1 MSFFVRACVESL
13 KLYPG
18 LNAEMRGDHVIYKKH
33 YDFGIAVGGGKGL
46 VVPVVRNVDALSL
59 AGVEKEIARLAGK
72 AKDNTLTLDELSGG
86 TFSISNGG
94 IYGSMMS
101 TPLLNMPQTGILGMH
116 NIDQAP
122 HGGRRRDR
130 APAHDVPGAVVR
142 PPRRRRARGGAVPR
156 RRQGAH
162 RGARAAG
169 ARGLMRGTVAAV
181 LATLA
186 AATASARP
194 PTLQSLQ
201 ADVTVV
207 AFFSTACAPCK
218 KELPLLEALRAAV
231 AADRR
236 VRVVAVNVDAPH
248 DAGAAR
254 AMARAAGLTVPL
266 LVDASVYTALFG
278 PGDLAVPRLAVID
291 RKRAGI
297 ERVGARAGEA
307 RDGFVRELRAAV
319 SSVEAGAPAPPT
331 PMWQPLRPR

>member
-1 MSFFVRACVESL
+1 
-13 KLYPG
+13 
-18 LNAEMRGDHVIYKKH
+18 
-33 YDFGIAVGGGKGL
+33 
-46 VVPVVRNVDALSL
+46 
-59 AGVEKEIARLAGK
+59 
-72 AKDNTLTLDELSGG
+72 
-86 TFSISNGG
+86 
-94 IYGSMMS
+94 
-101 TPLLNMPQTGILGMH
+101 
-116 NIDQAP
+116 
-122 HGGRRRDR
+122 
-130 APAHDVPGAVVR
+130 
-142 PPRRRRARGGAVPR
+142 
-156 RRQGAH
+156 
-162 RGARAAG
+162 
-169 ARGLMRGTVAAV
+169 MRGTVAAV

-201 ADVTVV
+201 GDVTVV
-207 AFFSTACAPCK
+207 AS
-218 KELPLLEALRAAV
+218 
-231 AADRR
+231 ADRR
-236 VRVVAVNVDAPH
+236 VRVVAVNVDARH